1 MFRPNPEV
9 YQELPQDSPKAKN
22 KKKDH
27 SKFSSMVRKF
37 IRNSEY
43 IKYVGK
49 NTIVVVLE
57 SLLLFDLAINV
68 SMV

>member
-1 MFRPNPEV
+1 
-9 YQELPQDSPKAKN
+9 
-22 KKKDH
+22 
-27 SKFSSMVRKF
+27 MVRKF

-49 NTIVVVLE
+49 NTIVVVFE